1 MAAARKKRVTIK
13 QVAEEAD
20 VSIQTVSRV
29 LNDMPHVAPD
39 TRDRVHQVIERLQ
52 YRPSALARSL
62 INQRSMMLGVITA
75 GLTYIGPSHTL
86 DGIASK
92 AEAMGYS
99 VLLNEL
105 PRFNTF
111 DFRETK
117 AILHGMLARQVDGV
131 IWAVPE
137 VGNNRNWVLEQ
148 LPNFHVPFVF
158 LTMNPQPGL
167 PVVAVDNRTGTRL
180 AVEHLLQQGF
190 RRIGHLAGPL
200 VWWEARERKA
210 AWAETLQAAGLPV
223 EERMWAEG
231 NWSSRS
237 GEPAAGRLLDQYP
250 EMDAIF
256 VANDQMALS
265 MLSVARTRGLA
276 LPRDL
281 AVVGF
286 DGIPESAYFSPPL
299 TTVFQDLHQLG
310 CRAVQQLIT
319 MLEDS
324 PESDEFEPATVWLEP
339 ELIVRE
345 SSIRLAS

>member
-1 MAAARKKRVTIK
+1 MRAMATTSKRRITIK

-29 LNDMPHVAPD
+29 LNDLPHVAPA
-39 TRDRVHQVIERLQ
+39 TRVRVLEVIERLQ

-62 INQRSMMLGVITA
+62 IHQRSQMLGVITA
-75 GLTYIGPSHTL
+75 GLTYIGPSRAL
-86 DGIASK
+86 DGIASQ

-105 PRFNTF
+105 PTF
-111 DFRETK
+111 DTNDSK
-117 AILHGMLARQVDGV
+117 SILHGNLARQVDGV

-137 VGNNRNWVLEQ
+137 VANNRQWLLEQ
-148 LPNFHVPFVF
+148 LPDFHVPFVF
-158 LTMNPQPGL
+158 LTMQPQPGL
-167 PVVAVDNRTGTRL
+167 PIVSFDNRAGARL
-180 AVEHLLQQGF
+180 AVEHLLQQGY

-200 VWWEARERKA
+200 IWWEARERKN
-210 AWAETLQAAGLPV
+210 AWEETLQAAGLPV
-223 EERMWAEG
+223 EGRMWTEG

-237 GEPAAGRLLDQYP
+237 GEAAARRLLEQYP
-250 EMDAIF
+250 EMDAVF

-265 MLSVARTRGLA
+265 LLSVARSQGLA
-276 LPRDL
+276 LPHDL

-299 TTVFQDLHQLG
+299 TTVHQDLYALG
-310 CRAVQQLIT
+310 CQAVQQLIN
-319 MLEDS
+319 MLQNSRNSIDHD
-324 PESDEFEPATVWLEP
+324 PEILWLQP

-345 SSIRLAS
+345 SSIRRSG